1 MNREIYLKNI
11 ADSLAL
17 LSTQVSIRNAI
28 NLYDINIISEDFYP
42 GLLNIIFDKKLIN
55 ANNVEKNAPGID
67 LIDEENKLAIQVTSD
82 NTSEKIKHT
91 INEFID
97 KASYLKYDHLLILI
111 LTNKRKYKM
120 EFDTKELFPFSKENI
135 LDIKDLITKIR
146 ALSVK
151 KLKDINDFL
160 NLELNE
166 KYEKS
171 VSTEADE
178 VGTIIDL
185 IEFISSNKKIR
196 KLRDTVVDPEYKIN
210 YRFREFADLI
220 KTQYVQLLT
229 IYGNALAEI
238 EKINGMDEAQDIITK
253 MYLQDISIEYL
264 DKANNDPMRAL
275 SLLVDFFEMKLS
287 SNGKKYNK
295 MAIKFFLIDSL
306 IKCNVFPNERSEYD
320 DSKC

>member
-295 MAIKFFLIDSL
+295 MAIKFF
-306 IKCNVFPNERSEYD
+306 
-320 DSKC
+320 